1 MIKVPRTIVPS
12 FFTIGN
18 MFIGF
23 MAVIYAVRTDNVV
36 LSSWLILLC
45 AFLDTMDGR
54 VARFIKSSS
63 RFGVEYDSLADVIS
77 FGMAPSVLI
86 YLFFFYQWGNV
97 GLFISFFPLLF
108 ASIRL
113 ARFNVELEG
122 FEKTAFTG
130 LPSPA
135 AAITIASYLIFVNTY
150 FPGQQFPRILLIV
163 TVLVSV
169 LMVSTIRYEVMPK
182 LTIRGTFV
190 QKVVFVLMILVVISL
205 LIEPNALLLPYA
217 LLYVLSGLL
226 RFLFRLSQG
235 KRLGGQVRN

>member
-12 FFTIGN
+12 FFTIAN

-23 MAVIYAVRTDNVV
+23 LAVISAFKSEDF
-36 LSSWLILLC
+36 LFSSWLILLC
-45 AFLDTMDGR
+45 AFLDAMDGR
-54 VARFIKSSS
+54 VARFVGASS

-86 YLFFFYQWGNV
+86 YLYYFKNWGTV

-122 FEKTAFTG
+122 FDKSAFTG

-135 AAITIASYLIFVNTY
+135 AAISIASYMIFVETY
-150 FPGQQFPRILLIV
+150 FPNRVFPKYLFVL

-169 LMVSTIRYEVMPK
+169 LMVSTVRYEILPR
-182 LTIRGTFV
+182 LTFRGTTG
-190 QKVVFVLMILVVISL
+190 QKVGFLIMVIVVVTLI
-205 LIEPNALLLPYA
+205 IEPQTLLLPYV
-217 LLYVLSGLL
+217 LVYVFSGLL

-235 KRLGGQVRN
+235 KRLGGKRV

>member
-12 FFTIGN
+12 FFTIAN

-23 MAVIYAVRTDNVV
+23 MAVIYAVRKENVV

-54 VARFIKSSS
+54 VARFTGASS
-63 RFGVEYDSLADVIS
+63 RFGVEYDSLADVVS

-86 YLFFFYQWGNV
+86 YLFFFHQWGNV

-113 ARFNVELEG
+113 ARFNIELEG
-122 FEKTAFTG
+122 FEKTAFSG

-135 AAITIASYLIFVNTY
+135 AAITIASYLIFVNTF
-150 FPGQQFPRILLIV
+150 FPGEHFPRLLFFL

-182 LTIRGTFV
+182 MTIKGSFG
-190 QKVVFVLMILVVISL
+190 QKIMFLLMIAVVISL
-205 LIEPNALLLPYA
+205 LIEPHALLLPYS
-217 LLYVLSGLL
+217 LLYVFSGLF

-235 KRLGGQVRN
+235 KRLGGRRA

>member
-23 MAVIYAVRTDNVV
+23 MAVIYAVRNENVV

-45 AFLDTMDGR
+45 AFLDAMDGR
-54 VARFIKSSS
+54 VARFAQASS

-86 YLFFFYQWGNV
+86 YLFFFNQWGNV

-135 AAITIASYLIFVNTY
+135 AAITIASYLIFVNTF
-150 FPGQQFPRILLIV
+150 FPGEHFPRILLIL
-163 TVLVSV
+163 TILVSV
-169 LMVSTIRYEVMPK
+169 LMVSTIRYEVVPRMTLKGSLGQK
-182 LTIRGTFV
+182 LGV
-190 QKVVFVLMILVVISL
+190 LLVVVVVISL
-205 LIEPNALLLPYA
+205 LIEPHALLLPYSV
-217 LLYVLSGLL
+217 LYVLSGMV
-226 RFLFRLSQG
+226 RFMFRLSQG
-235 KRLGGQVRN
+235 KRLGGKKA